1 MGKYP
6 ELWGHAG
13 MVPNTVL
20 WDQGSLLRPCD
31 IYAETSKKQ
40 QQR

>member
-6 ELWGHAG
+6 ELWGYAL

-20 WDQGSLLRPCD
+20 GKQGSLLRPCD
-31 IYAETSKKQ
+31 IYVETG
-40 QQR
+40 